1 MLLRKIKANWLY
13 IVVFSTFC
21 YSSIELGVL
30 LLTLLYLIRH
40 SLVKAPHV
48 LVYLTLFFAYSVVV
62 ATTILGYPMSK
73 GLQQYG
79 LLTLYIL
86 IYYILQ
92 LTFSFLNN
100 ITYIFSV
107 IVNIFLKYRKFNSF
121 FRIKINMQ

>member
-107 IVNIFLKYRKFNSF
+107 IANIFLKHRKFNSF
-121 FRIKINMQ
+121 FRIKINM

>member
-13 IVVFSTFC
+13 ILVFSTFC
-21 YSSIELGVL
+21 YSSIELVVL

-86 IYYILQ
+86 ID
-92 LTFSFLNN
+92 
-100 ITYIFSV
+100 
-107 IVNIFLKYRKFNSF
+107 
-121 FRIKINMQ
+121 

>member
-40 SLVKAPHV
+40 SLVRAPHV

-62 ATTILGYPMSK
+62 ATSILGYPISK
-73 GLQQYG
+73 GSQQYG

-86 IYYILQ
+86 IYYSL
-92 LTFSFLNN
+92 L
-100 ITYIFSV
+100 
-107 IVNIFLKYRKFNSF
+107 
-121 FRIKINMQ
+121 